1 MGAYID
7 GKLIAKGTGTSKQKA
22 EDDAAKNAL
31 KAKEWE

>member
-7 GKLIAKGTGTSKQKA
+7 DQLVAEGKGTSKQKA

-31 KAKEWE
+31 KAKGWE